1 MGQADHIPLNF
12 LKAVFHK
19 PNLVHSCTLCPKYSY
34 PSFTNSLWC
43 LVIPVSSLAALNF
56 SKCFN
61 IGSLRCPYAAEVVSH
76 SLKAWTNVKHCLT
89 SPVQYVMLP
98 ISRSILCFVV
108 SAKINDYQNQKYMK
122 SIRFTKGFY
131 RFTEG
136 FTVLIRDMWISRF
149 CWLIHVW
156 CFVRFV
162 TICMVWK
169 T

>member
-1 MGQADHIPLNF
+1 MGQADHIPLIF

-43 LVIPVSSLAALNF
+43 LSYQPPPLQLWISPNVL
-56 SKCFN
+56 N
-61 IGSLRCPYAAEVVSH
+61 IGSLCCPYTAEVVSH

-98 ISRSILCFVV
+98 ISRSSLCFVV
-108 SAKINDYQNQKYMK
+108 SAKINDQNQKYMK

-136 FTVLIRDMWISRF
+136 FTVLIGDMWISRF
-149 CWLIHVW
+149 CWLIHMW
-156 CFVRFV
+156 CFVWFV
-162 TICMVWK
+162 TIFMVWK